1 MDVGTIEAALRLRAE
16 YKQTLKQF
24 RKDFGDSIESISSDI
39 KEMGKIAS
47 VATVAIG
54 LGLGK
59 ATKDAI
65 SFEDA
70 FVGVRKTVQGTP
82 QELDALYAEFKKLST
97 EIPVTVEELSKIGQ
111 TAGQLG
117 IAKEDIL
124 DFTKTIAAVGVTT
137 NLTAEEAATGF
148 AQLQNIM
155 GKVGKDTDRL
165 AATIVDLGNKGA
177 TTEKQI
183 VDMSLRIAGAGVQV
197 GMSQDQVLGF
207 GAALA
212 NLGTR
217 AEAGGTALTKTIND
231 ISVAVDTGGA
241 KLSGFA
247 EIAGMSAD
255 SFATKFRGDAA
266 GAVTDFIVG
275 LDRMREAGGNVTI
288 ALQEL
293 GITEVRQADALKRLS
308 ADSDK
313 LVQTLKDSA
322 EAWRA
327 NTALVDESE
336 KFYATTGNQI
346 KVFQNQLRLVGV
358 ELAGAFLPFL
368 RAAVEALGPFIDA
381 LGSAAKWFAAL
392 PSPIRA
398 VGGAIV
404 LVTAAIGPMLYAFGS
419 LMSSALVF
427 NATVLPLLVSWF
439 HRVSEAAVVVTAR
452 TWAMDAAM
460 KAHTVTVAAYNSAW
474 VTALA
479 TIGKAVALA
488 VAITAVLGNI
498 VVDTKRATE
507 ETGLFE
513 NSISR
518 ALNPLGRFIQGLRQW
533 KMLLTDLPGYI
544 RAVRE
549 EEEKRSG
556 IDTTPPDVEAPILPK
571 AQAMDMAAAAKEFR
585 AQVYST
591 LEPTRDFV
599 AELKNMDAAVRAVPP
614 HIREQIIAAKQL
626 GEDTDKLSERF
637 GVSEAVIEKLA
648 KTTKEAAKTANEAA
662 EEFRKATEALSGQ
675 KAIEDAEKLV
685 KSITAIGNV
694 KLIDPAQLAS
704 VRDVLETAVASVE
717 RLGSAAPAAARASAD
732 SWRGLLDSVKPLA
745 QAWQENE
752 DAIRGIPAMVRE
764 AVSQVDGDIQTLYAS
779 QLKLNSAIR
788 EADTALQ
795 IRKGFSGYSKEL
807 QDLAKKTAAFE
818 KEIDDIRQEASD
830 ADPALRELYDRLIE
844 LNEANFAEEF
854 KEAAKEIPEL
864 RAAIIGLLPLF
875 PQLILHLGK
884 LDELA
889 KDSSGKGKKATD
901 EWTGSLKE
909 LARAFADL
917 SEVGGGLG
925 GFAKAAGEI
934 VSAASLANEAF
945 KSVKAGIA
953 DLADSTKGSLANA
966 FTDIAGGLVSGV
978 GALVGATDPTKS
990 LTSRVLGGALSG
1002 AQLGS
1007 SIGAAAGAGFA
1018 VAFGSTVAKGAA
1030 IGGVW
1035 GAAAGAVIGIFI
1047 AVFRGRAAR
1056 REMEIVGK
1064 EWGQSISQGLQK
1076 AIDANKET
1084 MFGPNGRFGRVEA
1097 TTFLLSEFIK
1107 EAGGINDLNFDKFTG
1122 KLRDVFVMI
1131 ETGGFTV
1138 EQATH
1143 VIDENF
1149 ATLANHLVES
1159 GRLAT
1164 RGFEDIL
1171 KLNRQFGI
1179 FSDEIK
1185 TFVTQRLGALGEGV
1199 AALGAP
1205 VFEKVGKLA
1214 DDLKRV
1220 NEQIDKLAK
1229 DGRQGSQEYGE
1240 AVAELN
1246 RLEGERAGLAAASAV
1261 ELERL
1266 GVIALAG
1273 FNAARQSGV
1282 DMFTAMQQL
1291 SPTLDNLI
1299 LSYQT
1304 LGLDA
1309 SNAAIAP
1316 LLHWRNLVN
1325 ENQALVIS
1333 AGALDQVMLALS
1345 HTGGLTADAL
1355 KAMEDQGVS
1364 TFNKLIAAGFTE
1376 QEALAQMAKFL
1387 QLVIQRHE
1395 ELGIPIDENIGKLID
1410 MADSYGLLQDDGE
1423 SMVDVLKGGFKSVV
1437 ESINALI
1444 KAMGGVAPEV
1454 EKVKNE
1460 IDKLPKD
1467 IEFDVRFN
1475 VPDLNL
1481 PSGGTMN
1488 MDLPMAAKG
1497 GIATR
1502 PTLGIWGE
1510 KEPEALIPLS
1520 KLDQYGGGGGPR
1532 VQHITVEVDGEVLIR
1547 KVVRGMPGEVTLYGA

>member
-1 MDVGTIEAALRLRAE
+1 MDVGTIEAALKLRAE
-16 YKQTLKQF
+16 YQQTLKQF
-24 RKDFGDSIESISSDI
+24 RKDFGDSIQDIASDI
-39 KEMGKIAS
+39 REIGKVASIAT
-47 VATVAIG
+47 AAIG

-70 FVGVRKTVQGTP
+70 FVGVRKTVDAAP
-82 QELDALYAEFKKLST
+82 AELDALFQEFKKLST
-97 EIPVTVEELSKIGQ
+97 EIPVTVEELSKIGE

-117 IAKEDIL
+117 IAKEDVL

-155 GKVGKDTDRL
+155 GQVGKDTDKL
-165 AATIVDLGNKGA
+165 ASTIVDLGNKGA
-177 TTEKQI
+177 STEKAI
-183 VDMSLRIAGAGVQV
+183 VDMALRIAGAGVQV
-197 GMSQDQVLGF
+197 GLTQDQVVGF

-212 NLGTR
+212 NVGIR

-231 ISVAVDTGGA
+231 ISVAVDTGGE
-241 KLSGFA
+241 KLAGFA
-247 EIAGMSAD
+247 EVAGLSAEQ
-255 SFATKFRGDAA
+255 FATKFRGDAA
-266 GAVTDFIVG
+266 GAITDFIVG

-293 GITEVRQADALKRLS
+293 GITEVRQADAIKRLS

-313 LVQTLKDSA
+313 LVQTLKDAA
-322 EAWRA
+322 EAWRQ

-346 KVFQNQLRLVGV
+346 KVFLNQLRLVGV

-368 RAAVEALGPFIDA
+368 RAAIEALGPLID
-381 LGSAAKWFAAL
+381 LLRQAAQWFAAL
-392 PSPIRA
+392 PPSIRL
-398 VGGAIV
+398 VGGALV
-404 LVTAAIGPMLYAFGS
+404 LVTGAIGPLLYAFGS
-419 LMSSALVF
+419 LMSTMLVF
-427 NATVLPLLVSWF
+427 NATILPVMVSSWITLANTLPAIAV
-439 HRVSEAAVVVTAR
+439 RLWALNVAQAAVNATTGQGVIVTEALVAAQAKAFLGLGAR
-452 TWAMDAAM
+452 LGGV
-460 KAHTVTVAAYNSAW
+460 VTVAAAAAYGLKELLASVEGAAEGFANSANPIE
-474 VTALA
+474 AL
-479 TIGKAVALA
+479 IGKWAIHTRESRRAAEALEELTAAQDAYNHAVVNAPTLPRNEA
-488 VAITAVLGNI
+488 PDIQKQMAEFRRV
-498 VVDTKRATE
+498 ATE
-507 ETGLFE
+507 
-513 NSISR
+513 
-518 ALNPLGRFIQGLRQW
+518 AL
-533 KMLLTDLPGYI
+533 T
-544 RAVRE
+544 
-549 EEEKRSG
+549 
-556 IDTTPPDVEAPILPK
+556 
-571 AQAMDMAAAAKEFR
+571 
-585 AQVYST
+585 
-591 LEPTRDFV
+591 PTRDFV
-599 AELKNMDAAVRAVPP
+599 AELKNLDAAVQAVPP
-614 HIREQIIAAKQL
+614 RIREQIIAAKQL
-626 GEDTDKLSERF
+626 GADTEKVAEHF
-637 GVSEAVIEKLA
+637 GVAEAVVEKLA
-648 KTTKEAAKTANEAA
+648 KTTKEAAKSTREAA

-675 KAIEDAEKLV
+675 KAIDDAEKLV
-685 KSITAIGNV
+685 KSIQAIGSV

-704 VRDVLETAVASVE
+704 VRDALEDAVASVD
-717 RLGSAAPAAARASAD
+717 RLGSAAPASARASAD
-732 SWRGLLDSVKPLA
+732 AWRSMLEAVKPLA

-752 DAIRGIPAMVRE
+752 DAIRGIPTMVKD
-764 AVSQVDGDIQTLYAS
+764 AVSQVDADIQTLYQS
-779 QLKLNSAIR
+779 QLKLNAAIR
-788 EADTALQ
+788 DADTALS

-818 KEIDDIRQEASD
+818 KEIDDIREEARD

-854 KEAAKEIPEL
+854 EEASKEIPEL
-864 RAAIIGLLPLF
+864 RAAIVGLLPLF
-875 PQLILHLGK
+875 PQLIGYLGK
-884 LDELA
+884 LDDLS
-889 KDSSGKGKKATD
+889 KDSSTKGKKATD
-901 EWTGSLKE
+901 EWTTSLKD

-917 SEVGGGLG
+917 SETGGGLG

-966 FTDIAGGLVSGV
+966 FSDIAGGLVSGV

-1030 IGGVW
+1030 VGGVW
-1035 GAAAGAVIGIFI
+1035 GAAAGAVIGVFI

-1064 EWGQSISQGLQK
+1064 EWGQSISKGLQES
-1076 AIDANKET
+1076 IDSNKET

-1149 ATLANHLVES
+1149 STLASHLVES
-1159 GRLAT
+1159 GKLAT
-1164 RGFEDIL
+1164 QGFQEIL
-1171 KLNRQFGI
+1171 RLNREFGV
-1179 FSDEIK
+1179 FSEEVK
-1185 TFVTQRLGALGEGV
+1185 TFVTQRLGEVGAGV

-1205 VFEKVGKLA
+1205 LFEKVGTLA
-1214 DDLKRV
+1214 AALQRV
-1220 NEQIDKLAK
+1220 NDEIAKMAK
-1229 DGRQGSQEYGE
+1229 DGRQGTDDYAA
-1240 AVAELN
+1240 AVAEAN
-1246 RLEGERAGLAAASAV
+1246 RLEEERAHLASASAD

-1291 SPTLDNLI
+1291 SPTLDQLI

-1304 LGLDA
+1304 LGIDA
-1309 SNAAIAP
+1309 SNAAIGP
-1316 LLHWRNLVN
+1316 LIHWRNLVN
-1325 ENQALVIS
+1325 ENQSLVVS
-1333 AGALDQVMLALS
+1333 ASALDQVMLALS
-1345 HTGGLTADAL
+1345 HTGGLTKDAL
-1355 KAMEDQGVS
+1355 LALEVQGVQ

-1376 QEALAQMAKFL
+1376 EQALAQMANFL
-1387 QLVIQRHE
+1387 KLVIQRHE
-1395 ELGIPIDENIGKLID
+1395 ELGIPIDDNIGKLID
-1410 MADSYGLLQDDGE
+1410 MADGYGLLESNGE
-1423 SMVDVLKGGFKSVV
+1423 SMVEVLKGGFKSVV

-1454 EKVKNE
+1454 QKVKTE
-1460 IDKLPKD
+1460 IDKIPKE

-1475 VPDLNL
+1475 VGDLEL
-1481 PSGGTMN
+1481 PSGSIN
-1488 MDLPMAAKG
+1488 VPAAAEG
-1497 GIATR
+1497 GIAMK
-1502 PTLGIWGE
+1502 PTIGLWGE

-1520 KLDQYGGGGGPR
+1520 KLDQYGGGGGGPR
-1532 VQHITVEVDGEVLIR
+1532 VQYITVQVDSDPIIQ
-1547 KVVRGMPGEVTLYGA
+1547 KVIRGMPGEVTLYGA